1 LIFDPRRLALR
12 HCLRLIHH
20 VPSTEKNRS
29 IKKAAARLVRE
40 LPESASW
47 DDLMYEIVVLRKVE
61 AGLSDLRDGRKHD
74 HASIRREF
82 GMA

>member
-1 LIFDPRRLALR
+1 MLLNIFFLSIDV
-12 HCLRLIHH
+12 LRLESLIM
-20 VPSTEKNRS
+20 PSAEKNTS
-29 IKKAAARLVRE
+29 IKKAAAQLVRQ

-47 DDLMYEIVVLRKVE
+47 DDLMYEILVRQKIE
-61 AGLSDLRDGRKHD
+61 AGLTDLRDGRKHD

>member
-1 LIFDPRRLALR
+1 MSAAG
-12 HCLRLIHH
+12 
-20 VPSTEKNRS
+20 KNTS

-47 DDLMYEIVVLRKVE
+47 DDLMYEILVRQKIE
-61 AGLSDLRDGRKHD
+61 AGLTDLEEGRKHD

-82 GMA
+82 GVA